1 MEGSLIFTMHEI
13 SGLDERNTSST
24 SEVSKGISAG
34 EVDDEE
40 YARMMARLDELEK
53 EEEQEEQEEVVEE
66 EGSEEDENDTSDED
80 LDVKKR
86 Y

>member
-1 MEGSLIFTMHEI
+1 MEGLLIFTMHKI
-13 SGLDERNTSST
+13 SGLDERNTPST
-24 SEVSKGISAG
+24 SEVRQSSSAR

-53 EEEQEEQEEVVEE
+53 EEEQEEQE
-66 EGSEEDENDTSDED
+66 GSEEDENDTSDED
-80 LDVKKR
+80 FDVKKR